1 MHTAEVDMSLC
12 YDMNSL
18 QQVLPLGKNN
28 LYNLVHSKG
37 FPKITIGRRILIPKK
52 ALEQWLSEASQQ
64 QLDF

>member
-12 YDMNSL
+12 DDMNSL

-28 LYNLVHSKG
+28 LYNLVHAKG

>member
-37 FPKITIGRRILIPKK
+37 FPKIIIGRRILIPKK